1 MVKCCNCGFL
11 AVRNTGNNDL
21 VEVPTHWRRDG
32 QIPDRFD
39 ATPICLKKAFPLNEE
54 MRGTEH
60 QNRSRVNLF
69 VEVINKD
76 RECLEF
82 YEWRQGHSPK
92 EHREMQQ
99 ADQLRDWQRRVELED
114 RAYRDEQRQR
124 DLDREEKQRK
134 EDRDYRDRQDAAMR
148 RQFWLTFT
156 IGMIL
161 IPLVAAL
168 LQNVSSWLATKQP
181 AVVAPALTNQPP
193 PDKQDR

>member
-1 MVKCCNCGFL
+1 
-11 AVRNTGNNDL
+11 
-21 VEVPTHWRRDG
+21 
-32 QIPDRFD
+32 
-39 ATPICLKKAFPLNEE
+39 
-54 MRGTEH
+54 
-60 QNRSRVNLF
+60 
-69 VEVINKD
+69 
-76 RECLEF
+76 
-82 YEWRQGHSPK
+82 
-92 EHREMQQ
+92 MQQ